1 MCCTLTPDLVGVSS
15 GRGPNRAYPK
25 LLLLIWTFSFLDGGV
40 TKTQYFPSNNVLLYS
55 GVVMRGHK
63 TDFHIHTI
71 SLLYVEYYV
80 SKSCYFII
88 HHHTFEPMAFNHLIP
103 SCDDRAM
110 VTSRYIL
117 SLGTSP
123 PRGIKKMMSHHFE
136 GCSNS
141 DKDGNGFVLF
151 RLFSLLCSLLLI
163 YVCYVFTLHCTLYNL
178 AHSCPAGGAD
188 GVYGGGA

>member
-1 MCCTLTPDLVGVSS
+1 MWRRRRRAKCHICSLEPRFYTPPLWSRTYTPPLASGGVPTCARNATMCCTLTPDLVGVSS
-15 GRGPNRAYPK
+15 GRGPNRAYPN

-80 SKSCYFII
+80 SKSCYFIR
-88 HHHTFEPMAFNHLIP
+88 HHHPFQPMAFNHLIP

-123 PRGIKKMMSHHFE
+123 PRGIKKMMSHHF
-136 GCSNS
+136 
-141 DKDGNGFVLF
+141 
-151 RLFSLLCSLLLI
+151 
-163 YVCYVFTLHCTLYNL
+163 
-178 AHSCPAGGAD
+178 
-188 GVYGGGA
+188 